1 MVYNRGTLSQHYAP
15 LKSYF
20 ELDLLAQNRYEID
33 LSNEVIKIHLGAA
46 KISEVKVGGPK
57 KSAGSATGVR
67 AWCRIWP
74 SQNTSILH
82 HKTAKV

>member
-33 LSNEVIKIHLGAA
+33 LSNEVLKLILVKGLQ
-46 KISEVKVGGPK
+46 KYQRSKLEVEI
-57 KSAGSATGVR
+57 KSASLAPSMGASVSYLADSA
-67 AWCRIWP
+67 IFF
-74 SQNTSILH
+74 NL
-82 HKTAKV
+82 

>member
-33 LSNEVIKIHLGAA
+33 LSNEVLKLILVKGLQ
-46 KISEVKVGGPK
+46 KYQRSKLEVEI
-57 KSAGSATGVR
+57 KSAGLASGKFG
-67 AWCRIWP
+67 
-74 SQNTSILH
+74 L
-82 HKTAKV
+82 KF